1 MSFHLIKK
9 LVYKKNRYKT
19 PMKFPPPLFFPS
31 QTSSV
36 SKERV
41 NQVLVRKIFDV
52 ESEFQ
57 CTDLSTRTV
66 VYNPSKFTTSHSKKK
81 IYPGTLSRSQSLWMI
96 CGFGWVKG
104 EMFGCVLSCRSKVCQ
119 RVHWWDI
126 EGPDR
131 TSFTYFQI
139 KKIKYSTPY
148 CLPECLMLTI
158 HKE

>member
-1 MSFHLIKK
+1 
-9 LVYKKNRYKT
+9 
-19 PMKFPPPLFFPS
+19 MKSPPPPFFPS

-41 NQVLVRKIFDV
+41 NQVLVREIFDV

-57 CTDLSTRTV
+57 CTDLSTRAV
-66 VYNPSKFTTSHSKKK
+66 VYNPSKFTTSYSKKN
-81 IYPGTLSRSQSLWMI
+81 IYPGTLSSSQSLWMI

-119 RVHWWDI
+119 RVHWWEI

-148 CLPECLMLTI
+148 CLPECLVLTI